1 MSISVAVAGAT
12 GYAGAEILRLLL
24 THPAYQNGELTIGAL
39 CANSNAGQKVGEFH
53 PHLAPLAERT
63 FVETSLETL
72 QGHDVVFMALP
83 HGNSGKLAHSLS
95 DAAAASGNAGPLVID
110 CAADFRLRD
119 AHAWEKW
126 YQCEYQGFWTYGLP
140 ELPGHRDAVRAART
154 VAVPGCF
161 PTGASLALYPA
172 VQAGI
177 TDGDISVVS
186 FSGTS
191 GAGKGAKVANLY
203 AEVSGSAK
211 AYNVAGR
218 HRHTPEIL
226 QNMQELTEQDL
237 TVSFTPVLA
246 PMARGIL
253 TTAFATT
260 HATPEGVQ
268 KLYEEA
274 YRDEPFV
281 QVLPYGQQPQS
292 KSVVGSNNVQI
303 AVDVDTAAHRLVITA
318 VIDNLVKGTA
328 GAALQCMNLMLGWP
342 ETTGLYTV
350 GLAP

>member
-1 MSISVAVAGAT
+1 MCIRDS
-12 GYAGAEILRLLL
+12 
-24 THPAYQNGELTIGAL
+24 
-39 CANSNAGQKVGEFH
+39 
-53 PHLAPLAERT
+53 
-63 FVETSLETL
+63 
-72 QGHDVVFMALP
+72 
-83 HGNSGKLAHSLS
+83 
-95 DAAAASGNAGPLVID
+95 
-110 CAADFRLRD
+110 LRD

-177 TDGDISVVS
+177 TDGDLSVVS

-191 GAGKGAKVANLY
+191 GAGKGAKVANLH